1 MPGEGRRGSIRD
13 VNGVTI
19 RPARPADFERLGGLF
34 ARAKLGGPSMTG
46 ELAFAQGQLG
56 GEAFVA
62 DADGELVGASAAVAF
77 GVNGWIGG
85 VAVLPERRG
94 AGLGSALTAAA
105 ALWIAEAG
113 AVTASLHAT
122 AMGRPVYERLGFAAD
137 GRWLRLTIT
146 PEGGPAETAHL
157 GVAGPPAEVRSGMA
171 GDSGARATAPPPGV
185 RPGQAADRDLPA
197 AGPAV
202 EVRPGGAR
210 DSDLPTAGPPS
221 GLRADEAGN
230 LGLPGAG
237 SPLGA
242 RPDKVSELDSATS
255 GPAVRVRVGRAGD
268 LAAALALDRAVTG
281 EDRGAAAARRVE
293 ERLPRCRG
301 GGQSGCRLPRAQA
314 QRRTRWRDDRT
325 PRRSGRGPASRLAAA
340 RHQGK
345 RGAARGQ
352 RGRAPCAGGPG
363 LPGDGRDHVDAAR
376 TGSRLPARARLRRVQ
391 PVLGLRLKG
400 RA

>member
-1 MPGEGRRGSIRD
+1 MPAKGRRGSIRD

-171 GDSGARATAPPPGV
+171 GDSGARAAAPPPGV

-255 GPAVRVRVGRAGD
+255 GPAVRARVGRAGD

-281 EDRGAAAARRVE
+281 EDRG
-293 ERLPRCRG
+293 RLLRAVWR
-301 GGQSGCRLPRAQA
+301 SGCLVAEEADSRVAGFHAPKPSGGPGGATIARHVGAGAALQAAWRRPGTKASVVLPEANVAGRRALEA
-314 QRRTRWRDDRT
+314 LGYLVTGATTLMR
-325 PRRSGRGPASRLAAA
+325 RGPAPAYRPE
-340 RHQGK
+340 RVF
-345 RGAARGQ
+345 
-352 RGRAPCAGGPG
+352 GGFNLFWG
-363 LPGDGRDHVDAAR
+363 
-376 TGSRLPARARLRRVQ
+376 
-391 PVLGLRLKG
+391 
-400 RA
+400 